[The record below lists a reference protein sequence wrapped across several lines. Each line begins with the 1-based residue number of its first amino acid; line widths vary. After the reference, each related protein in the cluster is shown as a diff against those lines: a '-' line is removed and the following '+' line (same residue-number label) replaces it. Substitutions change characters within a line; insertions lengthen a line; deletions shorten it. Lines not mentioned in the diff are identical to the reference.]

1 MVTQWPLQSDLVAM
15 RARFGNPDANG
26 DGAPDPAWAAKW
38 LTTITPPYAMFYA
51 GKPVRAITVNR
62 GCSDALLAALAGIG
76 KHYGT
81 AAAIKA
87 AGLDQF
93 GGLYNFR
100 VKRGN
105 SSSLSMH
112 AYGAA
117 IDMDP
122 DHNAFRGHS
131 HAMPAA
137 AVQIFKD
144 QGATWG
150 GDWSAGSYDPMHFQF
165 ARTR

>member
-1 MVTQWPLQSDLVAM
+1 MTVWPLQSDLVAM
-15 RARFGNPDANG
+15 RAIFGNPDANN
-26 DGAPDPAWAAKW
+26 DGAADPVWTRTH
-38 LTTITPPYAMFYA
+38 LTTIVPPYAMFYA

-62 GCSDALLAALAGIG
+62 GCSAALLAALTGIA

-105 SSSLSMH
+105 ASSLSMH
-112 AYGAA
+112 AYGVA
-117 IDMDP
+117 IDLDP
-122 DHNAFRGHS
+122 VHNPFRS
-131 HAMPAA
+131 AKFTMPAA
-137 AVQIFKD
+137 VVKIFED
-144 QGATWG
+144 TGATWG
-150 GDWSAGSYDPMHFQF
+150 GRWSPKSRDAMHFQW
-165 ARTR
+165 ARTA